1 MKTVFEDKLAEI
13 QERIVSTCLEALE
26 EKKVEKTFIYG
37 FWSSSQMFF
46 NVFFKKEKSILSY
59 EDLGVSD
66 DLIDQVFDLGMDDII
81 EIIELFKNDKKN
93 PPNQYKMTFDNVTNS
108 FDCNFEYDDLEKSK
122 LVPMDIYFDWRE
134 QAKKI

>member
-81 EIIELFKNDKKN
+81 EIIELFKNDKKIHPIN
-93 PPNQYKMTFDNVTNS
+93 IK
-108 FDCNFEYDDLEKSK
+108 
-122 LVPMDIYFDWRE
+122 
-134 QAKKI
+134 

>member
-46 NVFFKKEKSILSY
+46 NVFLKKKR
-59 EDLGVSD
+59 VS
-66 DLIDQVFDLGMDDII
+66 
-81 EIIELFKNDKKN
+81 
-93 PPNQYKMTFDNVTNS
+93 
-108 FDCNFEYDDLEKSK
+108 
-122 LVPMDIYFDWRE
+122 
-134 QAKKI
+134 